1 MNLGQRARKAAE
13 EIANILSPS
22 LKDEEIRQVAGIIE
36 SAMTDTIHE
45 TSQVSSKAASTC
57 CSADR
62 DMAHKIAA
70 EIELAKKALLANLM
84 SLR

>member
-13 EIANILSPS
+13 EIGNILSPS
-22 LKDEEIRQVAGIIE
+22 LKDKEVQRIAGIIE
-36 SAMTDTIHE
+36 SAMTDTIQE
-45 TSQVSSKAASTC
+45 TSQVSSEAAYTC